1 LRHRLISADS
11 PGRDKNEDEG
21 QQLLK
26 EVGISDVKAGAI
38 RQALILT
45 TLALL
50 PALGEAIY
58 FRDKVSW
65 QSRLSASEIV
75 TVDQAR
81 SWGDNV
87 MWVDARPAEE
97 FEHDHIP
104 GAILLNEDSWNE
116 LLPQFLGQWSP
127 ERRVVVYCSA
137 QSCNAAAEVGRRLR
151 EEAQLKDNEGKNCVF
166 VLEGGWEEWLKT
178 R

>member
-1 LRHRLISADS
+1 M
-11 PGRDKNEDEG
+11 
-21 QQLLK
+21 
-26 EVGISDVKAGAI
+26 KAGAI

-104 GAILLNEDSWNE
+104 CAILLNEDRWNE
-116 LLPQFLGQWSP
+116 LLPQFLAVWSP
-127 ERRVVVYCSA
+127 GKKIVVYCSA
-137 QSCNAAAEVGRRLR
+137 QSCDLAREVAERLR
-151 EEAQLKDNEGKNCVF
+151 KEAQLPDVF
-166 VLEGGWEEWLKT
+166 VLEGGWEAWVKKN

>member
-1 LRHRLISADS
+1 L
-11 PGRDKNEDEG
+11 
-21 QQLLK
+21 
-26 EVGISDVKAGAI
+26 ISDVKAGAI
-38 RQALILT
+38 RQASILI
-45 TLALL
+45 TLAFL

-58 FRDKVSW
+58 FRNKVSW

-87 MWVDARPAEE
+87 TWVDARPAEE

-104 GAILLNEDSWNE
+104 GAILLNEDNWNE
-116 LLPQFLGQWSP
+116 LLPQFLEQWSP
-127 ERRVVVYCSA
+127 DKRVVVYCSA
-137 QSCNAAAEVGRRLR
+137 QSCNAAAEVARRLR
-151 EEAQLKDNEGKNCVF
+151 QEAGLNNIF
-166 VLEGGWEEWLKT
+166 VLQGGWEEWLKT